1 MAKQLKFDAEAREA
15 LRKGVEKMA
24 RAIKTTLGPRGNP
37 VVLDRGWGAPN
48 VLDDGAAVADEIELG
63 DPYENVG
70 AQMIKQASSKTGDD
84 AGDGTT
90 TAAVL
95 AEAIFNEGVKRVTAG
110 ADPMALQRGIMAAA
124 DKVMEAL
131 KAMTKPV
138 KGRRDWERVATVA
151 AKDPVIA
158 GKIADALEAVGAEKG
173 VITVEEGKTME
184 TEVKVVQGMHFD
196 RGFLSPQ
203 FVTNQNEGICE
214 LEHPYILVHEEKI
227 GTVTKLIPLL
237 EKLAASK
244 RPLLI
249 IAEDI
254 ESEVL
259 ATLVVNKL
267 RGILNV
273 CAVKAPGY
281 GDRRKS
287 MLEDIAV
294 LTGARAVMKDLGI
307 DLEKVGLDALGSA
320 KKVKITSEET
330 TILEGHGDKKH
341 VEGRVAAIAAEIA
354 DTDSDYDR
362 EKLEERRARLVG
374 GVAEIRI
381 GGSTETEMKERKS
394 RAEDALHATKAA
406 IAEGIVPGG
415 GTALVRAGRVL
426 ETFKMDEEAQEGVD
440 VVRAALDKPL
450 RQICQNAGVDGS
462 IAVKRIRDEKSA
474 SFGYDAEKGEYC
486 DLIERGV
493 IDPTRVVRTALQN
506 AASVSGLLLTTRCVI
521 VDEPGKA
528 DEHAGHG
535 HGHHGHAH

>member
-1 MAKQLKFDAEAREA
+1 MAKQLRFDADAREA
-15 LRKGVEKMA
+15 LRRGVEKMA

-48 VLDDGAAVADEIELG
+48 VLDDGAAVADEIELS

-95 AEAIFNEGVKRVTAG
+95 AEAIFNDGVKRVTAG
-110 ADPMALQRGIMAAA
+110 ADPMALQRGITAAA
-124 DKVMEAL
+124 EAVMAEL
-131 KAMTKPV
+131 KKMTKPV
-138 KGRRDWERVATVA
+138 SGRRDWERVATVA
-151 AKDPVIA
+151 AKDA
-158 GKIADALEAVGAEKG
+158 ALAKKIADALEAVGAEKG
-173 VITVEEGKTME
+173 VITVEEGKTTE

-203 FVTNQNEGICE
+203 FVTNQNEGLVE
-214 LEHPYILVHEEKI
+214 LENPYILVNEEKI

-237 EKLAASK
+237 EKVAESK

-249 IAEDI
+249 IAEDV

-281 GDRRKS
+281 GDRRKA

-307 DLEKVGLDALGSA
+307 DLEKLGLDALGSA

-330 TILEGHGDKKH
+330 TILEGHGDRRQ
-341 VEGRVAAIAAEIA
+341 VEGRVAAINAEIEE
-354 DTDSDYDR
+354 TDSDYDR

-374 GVAEIRI
+374 GVAEIRV
-381 GGSTETEMKERKS
+381 GAATETEMKERKS

-415 GTALVRAGRVL
+415 GTALVRAGKAL
-426 ETFKMDEEAQEGVD
+426 DGLKLDEEEREGAEA
-440 VVRAALDKPL
+440 VRFALDKPL
-450 RQICQNAGVDGS
+450 RQLCANAGVDGS
-462 IAVKRIRDEKSA
+462 IAVKKIREGKGDGY
-474 SFGYDAEKGEYC
+474 GYDAEKGDYC
-486 DLIERGV
+486 DLVERGV

-521 VDEPGKA
+521 VDEPGKK

-535 HGHHGHAH
+535 HHGHHH

>member
-1 MAKQLKFDAEAREA
+1 MAKQLRFDADAREA
-15 LRKGVEKMA
+15 LQRGVEKMT

-63 DPYENVG
+63 DPYENIG
-70 AQMIKQASSKTGDD
+70 AQMVKQAASKTGDD

-90 TAAVL
+90 TSAVL
-95 AEAIFNEGVKRVTAG
+95 TEAIFNEGVKRVTAG
-110 ADPMALQRGIMAAA
+110 ADPMALQRGITAAA
-124 DKVMEAL
+124 AAVMAEL
-131 KAMTKPV
+131 TKMTKPV
-138 KGRRDWERVATVA
+138 SGRRDWERVATVA
-151 AKDPVIA
+151 AKDPGLA
-158 GKIADALEAVGAEKG
+158 KNIADALEAVGAEKG
-173 VITVEEGKTME
+173 VITVEEGKTTE

-214 LEHPYILVHEEKI
+214 LENPYILVHEEKI

-237 EKLAASK
+237 EKLAESK

-249 IAEDI
+249 IAEDV
-254 ESEVL
+254 ENEVL

-287 MLEDIAV
+287 MMEDIAV

-307 DLEKVGLDALGSA
+307 DLEKLGLDALGSA

-330 TILEGHGDKKH
+330 TILEGKGDKKH
-341 VEGRVAAIAAEIA
+341 IEGRVAAINAEIEE
-354 DTDSDYDR
+354 TDSDYDR

-374 GVAEIRI
+374 GVAEIRV
-381 GGSTETEMKERKS
+381 GAATETEMKERKS

-415 GTALVRAGRVL
+415 GTALVRAARALDGL
-426 ETFKMDEEAQEGVD
+426 KMDEEEQEGVEA
-440 VVRAALDKPL
+440 VRAALDKPL
-450 RQICQNAGVDGS
+450 RQLCQNAGVDGS
-462 IAVKRIRDEKSA
+462 IAVKKIREGKGA
-474 SFGYDAEKGEYC
+474 SFGYDAEKGDYC

-493 IDPTRVVRTALQN
+493 IDPTKVVRAALQN
-506 AASVSGLLLTTRCVI
+506 AASVAGLLLTTRCVI
-521 VDEPGKA
+521 VDEPGKKDDHDA
-528 DEHAGHG
+528 
-535 HGHHGHAH
+535 HGHHGHHH

>member
-1 MAKQLKFDAEAREA
+1 MAKQLRFDADAREA
-15 LRKGVEKMA
+15 LSRGVAKMT

-48 VLDDGAAVADEIELG
+48 VLDDGAAVADEIELS
-63 DPYENVG
+63 DPYENIG

-95 AEAIFNEGVKRVTAG
+95 AEAIFNEGARRVSAG
-110 ADPMALQRGIMAAA
+110 ADPMSLQRGINIAAE
-124 DKVMEAL
+124 KVMAEL
-131 KAMTKPV
+131 TSMSRKV
-138 KGRRDWERVATVA
+138 QGRRDWERVATVA
-151 AKDPVIA
+151 AKDPVLA
-158 GKIADALEAVGAEKG
+158 SKIADAMEKVGAEKG
-173 VITVEEGKTME
+173 VITIEEGKSTE

-196 RGFLSPQ
+196 RGFLSPS
-203 FVTNQNEGICE
+203 FVTNQAEGICE
-214 LEHPYILVHEEKI
+214 LENPYILVHEEKI

-237 EKLAASK
+237 EKISAAK

-249 IAEDI
+249 IAEDV

-281 GDRRKS
+281 GDRRKA

-294 LTGARAVMKDLGI
+294 LTGAKAVMKDLGI
-307 DLEKVGLDALGSA
+307 DLEKLGLDALGTA

-330 TILEGHGDKKH
+330 TVLDGKGDKKA
-341 VEGRVAAIAAEIA
+341 VEGRVAGITAEIA
-354 DTDSDYDR
+354 ETDSDYDK
-362 EKLEERRARLVG
+362 EKLEERRARLIG

-381 GGSTETEMKERKS
+381 GAATETEMKERKS

-406 IAEGIVPGG
+406 IAEGIVSGG
-415 GTALVRAGRVL
+415 GTALVRAARALDGL
-426 ETFKMDEEAQEGVD
+426 KLSDEEQEGVEA
-440 VVRAALDKPL
+440 VRAALDKPL

-462 IAVKRIRDEKSA
+462 IAIRKIQAEKSA
-474 SFGYDAEKGEYC
+474 SWGYDAEKG
-486 DLIERGV
+486 D
-493 IDPTRVVRTALQN
+493 
-506 AASVSGLLLTTRCVI
+506 
-521 VDEPGKA
+521 
-528 DEHAGHG
+528 
-535 HGHHGHAH
+535 

>member
-1 MAKQLKFDAEAREA
+1 MAKQLKFDADAREA

-95 AEAIFNEGVKRVTAG
+95 AEAIFNEGNKRVTAG
-110 ADPMALQRGIMAAA
+110 ADPMALQRGITAAA
-124 DKVMEAL
+124 DKVIEAL

-158 GKIADALEAVGAEKG
+158 GKIADALDAVGAEKG

-237 EKLAASK
+237 EKLAESK

-249 IAEDI
+249 IAEDV

-281 GDRRKS
+281 GDRRKA

-307 DLEKVGLDALGSA
+307 DLEKLGLDALGSA

-341 VEGRVAAIAAEIA
+341 IEGRVAAIAAEIA
-354 DTDSDYDR
+354 ETDSDYDR

-374 GVAEIRI
+374 GVAEIRV
-381 GGSTETEMKERKS
+381 GASTETEMKERKS

-415 GTALVRAGRVL
+415 GTALVRAGKVL
-426 ETFKMDEEAQEGVD
+426 DTFKMDEEAQEGVD
-440 VVRAALDKPL
+440 AVRAALDKPL
-450 RQICQNAGVDGS
+450 RQLCQNAGVDGS
-462 IAVKRIRDEKSA
+462 IAVKKIREDKSA

-493 IDPTRVVRTALQN
+493 IDPTKVVRTALQN

-521 VDEPGKA
+521 VDEPGKK
-528 DEHAGHG
+528 DSHEG